1 MLLGKKKMIFT
12 CKRTGLDTL
21 TKPTQN
27 ASKTIMKLGTLELL
41 ERKARDILQDI
52 GIGML
57 SNEDPG
63 HMKKGH

>member
-1 MLLGKKKMIFT
+1 MLMGKKKMIFT

-27 ASKTIMKLGTLELL
+27 ASKTILKLGTLELL
-41 ERKARDILQDI
+41 DQKARDMPQDI

-57 SNEDPG
+57 SKEDSG